1 MAKPSIEDAKPV
13 VAAIYS
19 RISTSD
25 HSQDLNLQTNE
36 LKEYCA
42 RRGWA
47 YIEYSDTCSGTK
59 DKRPGL
65 DRMMKDANQY
75 LFQAVVVWKFDR
87 YARSVSHLINTLQL
101 FNHRNIR
108 FVSVTQDLDTG
119 TSTGKLLYGLLAL
132 IAEFEG
138 DLCRERIRAGLRNA
152 KLKGRRPG
160 PTGPRIDIDMADV
173 NDKIAAGESQR
184 AIARMLNISPALL
197 CKRRKAM
204 QLPTNTTGVP
214 HVAQA
219 E

>member
-1 MAKPSIEDAKPV
+1 MAKPSIEDVKTV

-47 YIEYSDTCSGTK
+47 CIEYSDTCSGTK

-65 DRMMKDANQY
+65 DKMMKDANQY
-75 LFQAVVVWKFDR
+75 RFQAVVVWKFDR
-87 YARSVSHLINTLQL
+87 MARSVSHLINTLVI
-101 FNHRNIR
+101 FNDRGIR
-108 FVSVTQDLDTG
+108 FISLTQDLDTG

-173 NDKIAAGESQR
+173 NCRIAAGESQR
-184 AIARMLNISPALL
+184 QIAATLGISPALL

-204 QLPTNTTGVP
+204 QLPSNTMEVS

-219 E
+219 Q